1 MSINNSTGSALK
13 ILVADDEDRIR
24 KLVGDFLDRKGYEII
39 EAADGGEA
47 LRIAC
52 EDPAPDLVILD
63 VMMPVL
69 DGWTVLSEIRRK
81 SNVPVILLTAKSTES
96 DQLGGFR
103 LGADDYIT
111 KPFSPSLLVARV
123 EALLKRG
130 GKITENRRVCGDVSI
145 DDVAHVAYVK
155 DQPIELTPKEYNLL
169 LYFLENKGVAL
180 SREKILNGVWNYD
193 YFGDL
198 RTVDTHVKQL
208 RSKLGESGS
217 MIVTVRGVGY
227 RLEVK

>member
-1 MSINNSTGSALK
+1 MSKALR

-24 KLVGDFLDRKGYEII
+24 KLVGDFLSRSGYEII

-47 LRIAC
+47 LRIATS
-52 EDPAPDLVILD
+52 EPTPDLVILD

-69 DGWTVLSEIRRK
+69 DGWSVLSEIRRQN
-81 SNVPVILLTAKSTES
+81 NVPVILLTAKSTEN

-130 GKITENRRVCGDVSI
+130 GKVNEFKRVCGDISI
-145 DDVAHVAYVK
+145 DEAAHVAYVK
-155 DQPIELTPKEYNLL
+155 DTPLELTPKEYNLL
-169 LYFLENKGVAL
+169 LYFLENRGVAL

-208 RSKLGESGS
+208 RSKLGESGN

-227 RLEVK
+227 RLEVR

>member
-1 MSINNSTGSALK
+1 MSNALR

-24 KLVGDFLDRKGYEII
+24 KLVGDFLSRSGYEII

-47 LRIAC
+47 LRLATSV
-52 EDPAPDLVILD
+52 PTPDLVILD

-69 DGWTVLSEIRRK
+69 DGWSVLSEIRRQN
-81 SNVPVILLTAKSTES
+81 NVPVILLTAKSTEN

-130 GKITENRRVCGDVSI
+130 GKVTDSKKVCGDISV
-145 DDVAHVAYVK
+145 DEAAHVAYVK
-155 DQPIELTPKEYNLL
+155 DQPLELTPKEYNLL
-169 LYFLENKGVAL
+169 LYFIENRGVAL

-208 RSKLGESGS
+208 RSKLGESGD

>member
-1 MSINNSTGSALK
+1 MSNALR

-24 KLVGDFLDRKGYEII
+24 KLVGDFLSRSGYEII

-47 LRIAC
+47 LRLATSV
-52 EDPAPDLVILD
+52 PTPDLVILD

-69 DGWTVLSEIRRK
+69 DGWSVLSEIRRQN
-81 SNVPVILLTAKSTES
+81 NVPVILLTAKSTEN

-130 GKITENRRVCGDVSI
+130 GKVTDSKKVCGDISI
-145 DDVAHVAYVK
+145 DEAAHVAYVR
-155 DQPIELTPKEYNLL
+155 DQPLELTPKEYNLL
-169 LYFLENKGVAL
+169 LYFIENRGVAL

-208 RSKLGESGS
+208 RSKLGESGD

>member
-1 MSINNSTGSALK
+1 MNNALK

-24 KLVGDFLDRKGYEII
+24 KLVGDFLSRSGYEII

-47 LRIAC
+47 VRLATTN
-52 EDPAPDLVILD
+52 PPPDLVILD

-69 DGWTVLSEIRRK
+69 DGWTVLSEIRRQN
-81 SNVPVILLTAKSTES
+81 NVPVILLTAKSTEN

-130 GKITENRRVCGDVSI
+130 GKVSENKLVCGDIRV
-145 DDVAHVAYVK
+145 DEVAHVAYEK
-155 DQPIELTPKEYNLL
+155 DRPLELTPKEYNLL
-169 LYFLENKGVAL
+169 LYFIENRGVAL

-208 RSKLGESGS
+208 RSKLGDSGR

>member
-1 MSINNSTGSALK
+1 MIILTETNKAIK

-24 KLVGDFLDRKGYEII
+24 KLICDFLNKEGFETL
-39 EAADGGEA
+39 EAGDGGQA
-47 LRIAC
+47 LSVASA
-52 EDPAPDLVILD
+52 DKPDLIILD
-63 VMMPVL
+63 VMMPVM
-69 DGWTVLSEIRRK
+69 DGWTVLSELRRTMDT
-81 SNVPVILLTAKSTES
+81 PVILLTAKSSES
-96 DQLGGFR
+96 DQLSGFR

-123 EALLKRG
+123 QAQLRRRG
-130 GKITENRRVCGDVSI
+130 ILGNHYAQCGAVRI
-145 DDVAHVAYVK
+145 DELAHVAYLDDK
-155 DQPIELTPKEYNLL
+155 ALELTPKEYDLL
-169 LYFLENKGVAL
+169 LYFIDNKGVAL

-208 RSKLGESGS
+208 RSKLGEAGD
-217 MIVTVRGVGY
+217 MIVTVRSVGY

>member
-1 MSINNSTGSALK
+1 MSNALR

-24 KLVGDFLDRKGYEII
+24 KLVGDFLSRSGYEII

-47 LRIAC
+47 LRLATTA
-52 EDPAPDLVILD
+52 PTPDLVILD

-69 DGWTVLSEIRRK
+69 DGWTVLSEIRRQN
-81 SNVPVILLTAKSTES
+81 NVPVILLTAKSTEN

-130 GKITENRRVCGDVSI
+130 GKANDTNLICGDVRI
-145 DDVAHVAYVK
+145 DQAAHVAYVK
-155 DQPIELTPKEYNLL
+155 EQPMELTPKEYNLL
-169 LYFLENKGVAL
+169 LYFIENKGVAL

-208 RSKLGESGS
+208 RCKLGDAGD

>member
-1 MSINNSTGSALK
+1 MSNALR

-24 KLVGDFLDRKGYEII
+24 KLVGDFLSRSGYEII

-47 LRIAC
+47 LRLATAT
-52 EDPAPDLVILD
+52 PTPDLVILD

-69 DGWTVLSEIRRK
+69 DGWSVLSEIRRQN
-81 SNVPVILLTAKSTES
+81 NVPVILLTAKSTEN

-130 GKITENRRVCGDVSI
+130 GKVSDSKRVCGDISI
-145 DDVAHVAYVK
+145 DEAAHVAYVK
-155 DQPIELTPKEYNLL
+155 EQPLELTPKEYNLL
-169 LYFLENKGVAL
+169 LYFIENRGVAL

-208 RSKLGESGS
+208 RSKLGESGN

-227 RLEVK
+227 RLEVR